1 MRWFGPRDSVSLAE
15 IRQTGATAVFSALH
29 DVPYGEAWP
38 LAQIIQR
45 RDEVAAAGL
54 AWRVVE
60 SVPVSEAIKTRSGD
74 WARQIENYRVTLER
88 LGAAGIGVVVYTFMP
103 VMDWVRTD
111 LRHRLPDG
119 SEALRYDPAKFAAFD
134 LFALGRPGAE
144 ADWSPAQ
151 RAAAAAFWRS
161 RAAAERSACDRRTM
175 NSDGR
180 PASACSAACSSRRC

>member
-1 MRWFGPRDSVSLAE
+1 MPRRVV
-15 IRQTGATAVFSALH
+15 RQPAIKNSALGRSAGRRQGGEHVNATATEFDGGSHALVRPPRFSESGGDQA
-29 DVPYGEAWP
+29 DWGEAWP

-88 LGAAGIGVVVYTFMP
+88 LGAAGIGVVVYNFMP

-134 LFALGRPGAE
+134 LFALGSV
-144 ADWSPAQ
+144 AD
-151 RAAAAAFWRS
+151 AAV
-161 RAAAERSACDRRTM
+161 D
-175 NSDGR
+175 
-180 PASACSAACSSRRC
+180 